1 VTTTIGGLSTPA
13 VGTPKTYG
21 NLIAN
26 EWVPAASGETFV
38 STNPANTNE
47 VIGTFPRSRA
57 ADVVTAVDAA
67 RAAFPAWSKTPVPA
81 RADIILKT
89 GQILEERKEELAVL
103 MTREMGKVLEE
114 ARGDV
119 QEAIDMAKYIAGE
132 GRRFFG
138 ETVPSELRDKF
149 AMLIRQPFG
158 VVGLI
163 TPWNFPMAI
172 PSWKTFPAL
181 VSGNTVVL
189 KPAEDTPACA
199 IAFAQA
205 LLDAGLPP
213 GVLNLVTG
221 YGEEAGE
228 PLVEDERV
236 KMISF
241 TGSAVVGRDVASR
254 AGRHL
259 KKVSLELGGKNPII
273 ILDDA
278 DLELALEGALWGAF
292 GTSGQ
297 RCTASSRL
305 IVQRGV
311 VDEFTKKLVDHA
323 SKLRIGQGLDR
334 DNQIGPVINRE
345 QLDRIHSYTEIG
357 LQEGAK
363 LLLGGSI
370 LRDPPYDTGFFY
382 APTIFGDVNY
392 RMRIA
397 QEEIFGPTTV
407 IMPVADYD
415 EAISVANS
423 VEFGLSSSIYTRDVN
438 RAFHAIH
445 DLEAGITYVN
455 APTIG
460 AEIQLPFGGTKG
472 TGNGHRE
479 AGTSAIREFTELKSV
494 YIDYSGKL
502 QRAQIDNE

>member
-1 VTTTIGGLSTPA
+1 MATRETDRTYFSE
-13 VGTPKTYG
+13 TPKVYG
-21 NLIAN
+21 NLIAGK
-26 EWVPAASGETFV
+26 WVQAHSGETFTSV
-38 STNPANTNE
+38 NPADTKE
-47 VIGTFPRSRA
+47 SIGIFARSDKT
-57 ADVVTAVDAA
+57 DVVAAVDSA
-67 RAAFPAWSKTPVPA
+67 RAAFPAWSGTPVPA
-81 RADIILKT
+81 RAEIILKT
-89 GQILEERKEELAVL
+89 ASILESRKEELASL

-181 VSGNTVVL
+181 VSGNTVIL

-199 IAFAQA
+199 AAFTQA
-205 LLDAGLPP
+205 LMDAGLPA
-213 GVLNLVTG
+213 GVFNLVTG
-221 YGEEAGE
+221 YGEEAGQ

-241 TGSAVVGRDVASR
+241 TGSAAVGRDVASR

-259 KKVSLELGGKNPII
+259 KKVSLELGGKNPIVI
-273 ILDDA
+273 MDDA

-297 RCTASSRL
+297 RCTAASRL
-305 IVQRGV
+305 IVHRGV
-311 VDEFTKKLVDHA
+311 VDEFTRRLIDRA
-323 SKLRIGQGLDR
+323 SQLRIGNGLEPTV
-334 DNQIGPVINRE
+334 QMGPVINRE
-345 QLDRIHSYTEIG
+345 QLEKIHSYTEIG
-357 LQEGAK
+357 VNEGAK
-363 LLLGGSI
+363 LLLGGKI
-370 LRDPPYDTGFFY
+370 LSEPPYDRGFY
-382 APTIFGDVNY
+382 YTPTIFGDANY

-407 IMPVADYD
+407 IMPVSDYD
-415 EAISVANS
+415 EAIRVANS

-438 RAFHAIH
+438 QAFHAIH

-460 AEIQLPFGGTKG
+460 AEIQLPFGGIKG

-502 QRAQIDNE
+502 QRAQIDTE